1 MAVTIAVVVLVIIG
15 IILAI
20 AAAKPNNFA
29 VQRSTR
35 IDAPPARIYPHIADF
50 HRWAEWSPF
59 ERMDPA
65 MKKTYSGAASGPGS
79 AYEWEGNSKVGQGRM
94 EITEASPPDTVTVK
108 LDFLK
113 PFEAHNMAKFTLV
126 PVGSSTDVTWR
137 MFGPSPFVT
146 KVMGVFFNMEKMVG
160 KDFERGLSS
169 LKSVAERQ

>member
-1 MAVTIAVVVLVIIG
+1 MAVPIAVVVLVIIG
-15 IILAI
+15 LILAT

-94 EITEASPPDTVTVK
+94 EITEASPPDSVTVK

-113 PFEAHNMAKFTLV
+113 PFEAHNMAK
-126 PVGSSTDVTWR
+126 
-137 MFGPSPFVT
+137 
-146 KVMGVFFNMEKMVG
+146 
-160 KDFERGLSS
+160 
-169 LKSVAERQ
+169 